1 MRSLVRLLCPAAPVA
16 ALRLVRKC
24 ECQRRPD
31 LPLSV
36 GGFTCSPLRHGCDG
50 ARGQLR
56 RTEHA
61 SWAVGPT
68 RLSILIG
75 RRSTAVVRANA
86 TWTSSRRGRAA
97 WALECCGCGHPDA
110 GGRDRA
116 RVAVSRAIRRSV
128 PRYSTYHKLTI
139 RRSKLVEIKGTV
151 RDAGLGVPVEPVLAE
166 PVLTVASAGGF
177 DSFRRSPLA
186 AARR

>member
-1 MRSLVRLLCPAAPVA
+1 VA
-16 ALRLVRKC
+16 ALRLARKC
-24 ECQRRPD
+24 GCRRRPD

-36 GGFTCSPLRHGCDG
+36 GGFTCSRLRRGCDG

-68 RLSILIG
+68 RLSILID

-86 TWTSSRRGRAA
+86 AWTSSRRGRAA
-97 WALECCGCGHPDA
+97 WALERCGHPDA

-116 RVAVSRAIRRSV
+116 RAVAVSRAIRRSV

-139 RRSKLVEIKGTV
+139 RRSKLVEIEGTV
-151 RDAGLGVPVEPVLAE
+151 RDAGLEVPVCRQYWLN
-166 PVLTVASAGGF
+166 LFDGGI
-177 DSFRRSPLA
+177 SRWV
-186 AARR
+186 

>member
-1 MRSLVRLLCPAAPVA
+1 MLERDSSATRCGMSDEKSRATPLSGPVA

-24 ECQRRPD
+24 GCQRRPD

-36 GGFTCSPLRHGCDG
+36 GGFTCSRLRHGCDG

-61 SWAVGPT
+61 SWAVRPT

-97 WALECCGCGHPDA
+97 WALERCGSGHPDA

-166 PVLTVASAGGF
+166 PV
-177 DSFRRSPLA
+177 
-186 AARR
+186 